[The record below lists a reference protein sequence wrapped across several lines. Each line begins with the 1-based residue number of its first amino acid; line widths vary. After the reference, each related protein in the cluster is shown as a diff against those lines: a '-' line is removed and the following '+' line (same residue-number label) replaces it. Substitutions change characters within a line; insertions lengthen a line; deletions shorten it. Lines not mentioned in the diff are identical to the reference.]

1 MRFGKHSCL
10 TRKIGANHPLAGK
23 TVYIPAMAEPS
34 VEALCA
40 VLRWMGI
47 EARPTPPPD
56 ARTLELGGKYT
67 SGDECFPA
75 KITTGDF
82 LKITQQP
89 GFDAK
94 STVLFMAT
102 TDGPCRFGQYAP
114 SLRKVLRDLG
124 HADVQVLSPHGEHG
138 YSDFQDFDTAFVRTA
153 WRAVVSADV
162 LRKLLLQA
170 RPYETMPGEADR
182 VFKVSVEDFCQTL
195 EQSCSDAACQMGSL
209 TASLGRARD
218 RFNAVPACFDRRR
231 PLIGIVGEIFCRL
244 NNFSNQDLV
253 RRLEAHGAECW
264 MTDISEWIGYTNME
278 ESRNLR
284 LRSQSYSWGMIETK
298 LRSRIQQTD
307 EQALRSLFV
316 ENFTGYEE
324 PSIEEVIDLARP
336 YLPFPGAEGEM
347 VTNLGRSAYLV
358 MHGVDGIV
366 DISPF
371 TCMNGVVSEALY
383 PKLSRDYAGIPIRN
397 FYFDGQQ
404 LDLDRDIGI
413 YLELAQSYRERKPY
427 KRFYPSRFS
436 QRMENVEMAV
446 GAPSTVHA
454 ASNFSSESPKAT
466 RIN

>member
-1 MRFGKHSCL
+1 
-10 TRKIGANHPLAGK
+10 
-23 TVYIPAMAEPS
+23 MAEPS

-47 EARPTPPPD
+47 EARPTPPSD
-56 ARTLELGGKYT
+56 ARTLELGSKHT

-94 STVLFMAT
+94 RTVFFMAT

-114 SLRKVLRDLG
+114 SLRKALRELG
-124 HADVQVLSPHGEHG
+124 YADIQVLSPHGEHG

-153 WRAVVSADV
+153 WRAVVSADI
-162 LRKLLLQA
+162 LRKLLFQT

-182 VFKVSVEDFCQTL
+182 VFMLSVKDFCQTL
-195 EQSCSDAACQMGSL
+195 EKSCSDTGCQMRSL
-209 TASLGRARD
+209 TASLVRARD
-218 RFNAVPACFDRRR
+218 RFSAVPACFDPKR

-244 NNFSNQDLV
+244 NSFSNQDLV

-264 MTDISEWIGYTNME
+264 MTDISEWIAYTNME
-278 ESRNLR
+278 EDRNLR
-284 LRSQSYSWGMIETK
+284 LRSQSYSWGMIRTK
-298 LRSRIQQTD
+298 LRSRIQQAD
-307 EQALRSLFV
+307 EHALRSLFV
-316 ENFTGYEE
+316 GNFAGCEE
-324 PSIEEVIDLARP
+324 PDIKDVIELARP

-358 MHGVDGIV
+358 MQGVDGIV

-371 TCMNGVVSEALY
+371 TCMNGVVSEAIY

-404 LDLDRDIGI
+404 SDLDRDIGI
-413 YLELAQSYRERKPY
+413 YLELSRSYRERKPY

-436 QRMENVEMAV
+436 QRMENLEMAV
-446 GAPSTVHA
+446 RSH
-454 ASNFSSESPKAT
+454 
-466 RIN
+466 